1 MTHAHEPWEIATI
14 KESYAVSTPE
24 GADGKRTCVCVIA
37 GVQCPGSLADARL
50 IAAAPELLDAL
61 KRCVQWLS
69 DLDNDICEKAE
80 LLNAMDAIAKAEGV
94 TMEGTNG
101 KERSLD

>member
-1 MTHAHEPWEIATI
+1 MAHTLGPWWIEEFRSQENRYVIYEIMGRI
-14 KESYAVSTPE
+14 AVAE
-24 GADGKRTCVCVIA
+24 GACATA
-37 GVQCPGSLADARL
+37 EANARL

-94 TMEGTNG
+94 TMEDKHGPQN
-101 KERSLD
+101 